1 MDERRD
7 PPPTPE
13 PSVPSQTETP
23 RGERED
29 TLSPVQKARRAYVT
43 HATAR
48 CGQCRDIDRDRCG
61 EGERLYRAWIDVCDD
76 AIQRIASSTP

>member
-13 PSVPSQTETP
+13 PGVPRQMNAPS
-23 RGERED
+23 GE
-29 TLSPVQKARRAYVT
+29 LSPVQQARRRYVQHVT
-43 HATAR
+43 DECAR
-48 CGQCRDIDRDRCG
+48 CRDVDRDRCD

-76 AIQRIASSTP
+76 AYRQLSDHTQ